1 MSNADD
7 RPIGQATMEA
17 DGTIVI
23 DLHPDDSGIRGI
35 AQKRVKP
42 TDADYEET
50 LEHIGGLKPGEQKL
64 MPPWPQ

>member
-1 MSNADD
+1 
-7 RPIGQATMEA
+7 MEA